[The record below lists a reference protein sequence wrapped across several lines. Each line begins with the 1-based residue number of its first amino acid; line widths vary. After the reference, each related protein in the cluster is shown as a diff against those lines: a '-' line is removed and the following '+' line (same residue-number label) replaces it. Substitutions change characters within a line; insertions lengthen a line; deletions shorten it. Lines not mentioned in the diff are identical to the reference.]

1 MFSNNYNS
9 ATSSHHAVDPLSSNF
24 PASGLYLPL
33 PNTLRTPQFCHQES
47 DILHL
52 QLHELL
58 RNVHVLQLW
67 NQSQSATEKLLEEAE
82 EQKKLLQQIN
92 VLTTET
98 HSLKAE
104 IAEMRYRYNQS
115 K

>member
-1 MFSNNYNS
+1 MFSNNYHS
-9 ATSSHHAVDPLSSNF
+9 ATSSRHAVDPLSSNF
-24 PASGLYLPL
+24 PASGLHLPS
-33 PNTLRTPQFCHQES
+33 PNIRTPQFRRQES

-92 VLTTET
+92 VLTAET